1 MACIVKIG
9 NEFENLSGYNTFITD
24 TDPNS
29 KYFKVTKFPDTLT
42 KGKNLFTM
50 EGTPFLKESTAI
62 KIEIVDVDGGT
73 LYVEPGKGV
82 PDYYEGNSVVLSTH
96 VYEDIPVGPGKITIL
111 GELKEYTD
119 SQGITRPIPK
129 EWDGAYN
136 VKWEKDIYINKNEQN
151 QTPVIFYKKPT
162 ITIEEVEGG
171 IVQQTIPDVTQSGSV
186 QGRAD
191 IPPIGTDIRTWR
203 AGTLYRLE
211 ITDGPGFTGSID
223 ENIISVPSLGY
234 SATVKEVLN
243 KNTVLVDK
251 PYLVDNK
258 VATFPPSVYSSTF
271 EFFDGRTS
279 TDTIVTGSYQKLTFK
294 NIETFTGNLDNIKIY
309 RKSRSD
315 VSDFKFLEQVRV
327 EDITTD
333 LLVDET
339 SPGNEIEGGAGRLTP
354 TNFQN
359 NWVTSSFSIS
369 GSESEII
376 FDDDLLFESIRIV
389 IPSSSIATDKV
400 NIETSNTFEVFDGVD
415 YELDFNALVSGS
427 INDIQI
433 GETTIVSE
441 SYTETT
447 YYLYDPNVMSVYPV
461 SFTTSTGFNSI
472 LIQSASVDLTRNYI
486 YDDTRLSFF
495 DTPQNTTG
503 STLEEV
509 SSSFSYT
516 DELSTSLTFDTTSG
530 NWGSTSRQQT
540 DGTNNANV
548 VALSSSFAGEEFIV
562 NVWLDSGS
570 YELGGS
576 GEKTMRLF
584 SETYTSGSEA
594 QALLAF
600 ENIGSD
606 AKFYYYHST
615 TQLDELSSYR
625 NSTEYQLGPIDSSDY
640 NDSSDVDT
648 WTTGSQAIIPF
659 TTGNY
664 NYIHIDYRS
673 RNQIEPL
680 NADLITVQRLD
691 ALNGDVLYGES
702 YTITS
707 MNFNTGEIEFT
718 DGTEADFSGTL
729 NIQNGQLVLT
739 IDGDTQYAY
748 IVEADFNNSVMVFIE
763 RITVGELEPSSTRY
777 NLYDLFQ
784 LSGSAVQNTSTSSFV
799 VPRVPTQGGDTLY
812 TEVGYPLTDA
822 SVADREFLTPV
833 FTSESGSDDFVSP
846 LEIPYIFRNDGGDV
860 TDVFTFDSSS
870 GQIYNVSSVSSSSD
884 INSDLFVYDNV
895 LVQQGFVPSGSI
907 HSDISTV
914 ESNNVINQYVNLT
927 TNQHDHLSGS
937 VIVSLLT
944 DSGSLTL
951 PTDTGSVEYH
961 IESFVSESGY
971 LSGNTIWRNSMAF
984 RNFNTDGM
992 MFYNHSATSQSAVD
1006 AISGSINFT
1015 LSSIDTNDFQT
1026 LPLNM
1031 LESGSQVILDF
1042 ETSGS
1047 GYNYIYL
1054 DYRTNRTRQVLNAN
1068 LEEVGLVSE
1077 IDGNPIGTAKDT
1089 LALSGSEATTIT
1101 SASYFTQQVPPTT
1114 SSIFYDDVVDY
1125 PFFPATIPAGN
1136 YIGDKTQ
1143 PGVTDDILNS
1153 PLNIPYVL
1161 NISDA
1166 SPNEVIVQRI
1176 DAIYT
1181 ASSAY
1186 GSTGT
1191 SETSDPIFVSRSL
1204 KEPDTILD
1212 KTLDFYITG
1221 SSGSVDF
1228 KQYVKSVKANSE
1240 YTSKQSLKTLI
1251 TSDYESS
1258 NAKLGFEVR
1267 GDGWQ
1272 LAKLNIK
1279 PAAAEGFSPKIFKT
1293 LQEEDRN
1300 LADETF
1306 DYKFEMYDVNN
1317 NYIPVKLEQTKQF
1330 TGGNKTTLGTL
1341 KLLTF
1346 ESDRTA
1352 FRFYSGSVANPAFQQ
1367 IRLVA
1372 TKQNVE
1378 GTITYAS
1385 AAFDSSGQ
1393 YIEPSSYSGTYP
1405 GGMTSAGENGGIVT
1419 ISNFSGSDSNYE
1431 VGSIIYTASADS
1443 LEEYETLFRLE
1454 DGQPIADLVVN
1465 NNRNVFT
1472 YKKSDGTLNPSGQ
1485 SSTITVKRKNL
1496 ASNTEIITANSSSD
1510 SGTPP
1515 PLTLLSDNSTT
1526 GIATYFLS
1534 GSSLDLTTGSVQYEF
1549 SASDEFGIQV
1559 DNITSITPISFIG
1572 GVLLYLTNERG
1583 VLPAFANGTIPSSSY
1598 TFTSGSTKLYVEG
1611 EEVSYDNNL
1620 GPNTYKIIGVTGSG
1634 ITPNEVNPTT
1644 NNYGGVAGTMTT
1656 DSSSLEIN
1664 VSYKDNVGD
1673 TYSLTRTANYNIV
1686 REGEDGQP
1694 GLEGSNGPG
1703 LVFTGDYSTTR
1714 TYTVTTG
1721 SLARKDAVLYDNTF
1735 FLAKQSSGPDS
1746 GGFEHPSSSTDYW
1759 EELGT
1764 GSNFVAAELAI
1775 FKESYVQNNINVG
1788 TNNSGSASAANITIA
1803 GGTNY
1808 PYISIDQGATT
1819 GTQGYNV
1826 GNGIFLGINGN
1837 TGTGSL
1843 SIENGLLGDELLW
1856 DGSSLTIRGSIE
1868 FSNTP
1873 GGITNTLSSA
1883 SLFSLRAEESASLY
1897 TSGALESS
1905 SLAQTSA
1912 SFAQISASL
1921 AQTSADR
1928 TFDSAS
1934 AYSASQFEYSN
1945 QLNNQINDDL
1955 SDVISGS
1962 TAIQN
1967 GSGATF
1973 IDNGIIYSPNIGGAQ
1988 GYFSNAFR
1996 VGENGITL
2004 DGTNSRIYVGNGSYN
2019 SSNTPFYFASGSSNV
2034 FSLGNKLSWNGSN
2047 LSIVGSIT
2055 LEAGSDITDG
2065 LPAGTISGSGQL
2077 PDGILSGSEQLP
2089 DGIISGSDQLPD
2101 GIISGSGQLPDG
2113 IISGSG
2119 QLPDGLVSASEFNF
2133 GPDASSAD
2141 FVLSSPTPSSAGLYI
2156 GSTNLGYYDGGWK
2169 TYMDDDG
2176 NFLLAGT
2183 NGSLNWNAE
2192 NDTLSIQGTVDATD
2206 GEIAGFN
2213 FSGTTL
2219 TSPSS
2224 GIVIN
2229 TGDSSNNAHIKV
2241 GEGAINIENK
2251 NDLTQIDSVTAPS
2264 VTGTIPNA
2272 NTNHSNFYGTN
2283 STQGTPEYDDAS
2295 GITSDTSS
2303 TFTSNPI
2310 RFQTGLSGYNG
2321 KTATISGTVSAP
2333 QLGTGN
2339 TKYLESLITGVASAV
2354 FFHFISAK
2362 IKVVLQKSSNGSS
2375 GWSDVNEWSY
2385 SFTQTASAS
2394 TSADLGST
2402 SRSFSLS
2409 ANLEDDK
2416 YYRVITKMTNV
2427 DINAYTE
2434 PSVSGARIR
2443 AYYGAPRITSQPTLT
2458 MIGSSDSAITEITKG
2473 GLQVV
2478 TTDTKLVKIPTETT
2492 GDALSV
2498 TGSISATGNITAF
2511 STSDERLKENIIEI
2525 NKPLDKINE
2534 IKGVFFNW
2542 KEGHEDIHQFKG
2554 EDIGVIAQDVEKV
2567 VPHITNI
2574 NSVNGYYGVRYEKL
2588 TPLLIEAIKEL
2599 NKKVD
2604 ELQEQIKRLK

>member
-1 MACIVKIG
+1 
-9 NEFENLSGYNTFITD
+9 
-24 TDPNS
+24 
-29 KYFKVTKFPDTLT
+29 
-42 KGKNLFTM
+42 
-50 EGTPFLKESTAI
+50 
-62 KIEIVDVDGGT
+62 
-73 LYVEPGKGV
+73 
-82 PDYYEGNSVVLSTH
+82 
-96 VYEDIPVGPGKITIL
+96 
-111 GELKEYTD
+111 
-119 SQGITRPIPK
+119 
-129 EWDGAYN
+129 
-136 VKWEKDIYINKNEQN
+136 
-151 QTPVIFYKKPT
+151 
-162 ITIEEVEGG
+162 
-171 IVQQTIPDVTQSGSV
+171 
-186 QGRAD
+186 
-191 IPPIGTDIRTWR
+191 
-203 AGTLYRLE
+203 
-211 ITDGPGFTGSID
+211 
-223 ENIISVPSLGY
+223 
-234 SATVKEVLN
+234 
-243 KNTVLVDK
+243 
-251 PYLVDNK
+251 LVDNK
-258 VATFPPSVYSSTF
+258 VANFESAPYTSTF
-271 EFFDGRTS
+271 EYFDGRTS
-279 TDTIVTGSYQKLTFK
+279 TGTIVTGSYQKLTFK

-315 VSDFKFLEQVRV
+315 ISDYKFLEQVRV

-339 SPGNEIEGGAGRLTP
+339 AVANEVEGGIGRLTQ
-354 TNFQN
+354 TNFEN
-359 NWVTSSFSIS
+359 NWVSSSFSIS

-400 NIETSNTFEVFDGVD
+400 NVETANTFEFVEGVD
-415 YELDFNALVSGS
+415 YQLDFNSLVSGS
-427 INDIQI
+427 ISDTII
-433 GETTIVSE
+433 GPTTIVSE

-447 YYLYDPNVMSVYPV
+447 YYIYDPNVMSVYPV
-461 SFTTSTGFNSI
+461 TFTQATGFDSI
-472 LIQSASVDLTRNYI
+472 LIQSASTDLTRNYI
-486 YDDTRLSFF
+486 YDDTRLDFY

-509 SSSFSYT
+509 SSSFSYDT
-516 DELSTSLTFDTTSG
+516 YTSTALTFDTSSTL
-530 NWGSTSRQQT
+530 WGSTSRQQT
-540 DGTNNANV
+540 DGSNNANV

-576 GEKTMRLF
+576 GEQIMRIF

-594 QALLAF
+594 QAIFAF

-625 NSTEYQLGPIDSSDY
+625 NSVEYQLGSIDSSDY
-640 NDSSDVDT
+640 NNSSIVDA
-648 WTTGSQAIIPF
+648 WTTGSQVIIPF
-659 TTGNY
+659 TTGSY

-680 NADLITVQRLD
+680 NAELITVQRLD
-691 ALNGDVLYGES
+691 SLNGDVLYGES
-702 YTITS
+702 YSITS

-718 DGTEADFSGTL
+718 DGTQADFSGTL
-729 NIQNGQLVLT
+729 NIQNGQLILT

-748 IVEADFNNSVMVFIE
+748 IVEADFNNSVMVFIG
-763 RITVGELEPSSTRY
+763 RITVGDLEPSSTRY
-777 NLYDLFQ
+777 NLYELFQ
-784 LSGSAVQNTSTSSFV
+784 LSGSDVQNTGTSNFV
-799 VPRVPTQGGDTLY
+799 VPRVPTQGGDSLF
-812 TEVGYPLTDA
+812 TEVGYPLTEA
-822 SVADREFLTPV
+822 SPSNRDFLTPV

-860 TDVFTFDSSS
+860 TDVYTFDSSS
-870 GQIYNVSSVSSSSD
+870 GQIYNVSSVSSSTDVNADSY
-884 INSDLFVYDNV
+884 VYDNV
-895 LVQQGFVPSGSI
+895 MIQQGFVPSGSL
-907 HSDISTV
+907 HSSISTQ
-914 ESNNVINQYVNLT
+914 ESDNLINEYVNLT
-927 TNQHDHLSGS
+927 FKQHDFQSGS
-937 VIVSLLT
+937 IVVSLLT

-961 IESFVSESGY
+961 IEGFVSESGY
-971 LSGNTIWRNSMAF
+971 LSGNTIWRNSIAF
-984 RNFNTDGM
+984 RNFETDGM
-992 MFYNHSATSQSAVD
+992 MFYNHSSVSQSAVE
-1006 AISGSINFT
+1006 AISGSVNYV
-1015 LSSIDTNDFQT
+1015 LSTIDTNDFQT
-1026 LPLNM
+1026 LPLSM
-1031 LESGSQVILDF
+1031 LESGSQVIFDF
-1042 ETSGS
+1042 EASGS

-1054 DYRTNRTRQVLNAN
+1054 DYRTNRTRQVLNAD
-1068 LEEVGLVSE
+1068 LEEIGLVSE
-1077 IDGNPIGTAKDT
+1077 IDGNPIGTAIDT
-1089 LALSGSEATTIT
+1089 LALSGSEATSIT
-1101 SASYFTQQVPPTT
+1101 SASYFTQQIPPTT
-1114 SSIFYDDVVDY
+1114 ASVFYDDAGDY

-1136 YIGDKTQ
+1136 YIGDKSER
-1143 PGVTDDILNS
+1143 GITDDILNS

-1161 NISDA
+1161 NISDS
-1166 SPNEVIVQRI
+1166 SPNEVIVQRV
-1176 DAIYT
+1176 DAIFT

-1186 GSTGT
+1186 GTTGT
-1191 SETSDPIFVSRSL
+1191 SVESDPIFISRSL
-1204 KEPDTILD
+1204 KEPDTIVD

-1221 SSGSVDF
+1221 SSGSGDF
-1228 KQYVKSVKANSE
+1228 KQYIKSVTADST
-1240 YTSKQSLKTLI
+1240 YSSKQSIQTLI
-1251 TSDYESS
+1251 TSDYESTD
-1258 NAKLGFEVR
+1258 AKLGFEVR

-1272 LAKLNIK
+1272 LAKINLK
-1279 PAAAEGFSPKIFKT
+1279 PASSEGFSPKVFKT
-1293 LQEEDRN
+1293 TQEEDRN

-1306 DYKFEMYDVNN
+1306 DYKFEMYDINN
-1317 NYIPVKLEQTKQF
+1317 NYIPVELEQTVRF
-1330 TGGNKTTLGTL
+1330 TQGNKQTLGTL

-1346 ESDRTA
+1346 ETDKSA
-1352 FRFYSGSVANPAFQQ
+1352 FRFYSGSVANPTFQQ

-1372 TKQNVE
+1372 TKQTLS
-1378 GTITYAS
+1378 GSITYAS
-1385 AAFDSSGQ
+1385 AAFDSNGD

-1405 GGMTSAGENGGIVT
+1405 GGLTSVGDNGGIVT

-1431 VGSIIYTASADS
+1431 VSSIIYTASCDD
-1443 LEEYETLFRLE
+1443 LEEYETVFRLQ
-1454 DGQPIADLVVN
+1454 DGQPIADLIVN

-1472 YKKSDGTLNPSGQ
+1472 YKTNDGSLNPTDQ
-1485 SSTITVKRKNL
+1485 VSTITVKRKNL
-1496 ASNTEIITANSSSD
+1496 ASNTETITANSSSLN
-1510 SGTPP
+1510 GTPP
-1515 PLTLLSDNSTT
+1515 PLTLLSDDSTT
-1526 GIATYFLS
+1526 GTQTYFLS
-1534 GSSLDLTTGSVQYEF
+1534 GSSLDLTTGSLQYQF
-1549 SASDEFGIQV
+1549 SASDEFGVQI
-1559 DNITSITPISFIG
+1559 DNVTTITPISFIG
-1572 GVLLYLTNERG
+1572 GVVLYLSNDRG

-1598 TFTSGSTKLYVEG
+1598 VFTSGSTKLYVEG
-1611 EEVSYDNNL
+1611 EEVTFDNSL
-1620 GPNTYKIIGVTGSG
+1620 SPNTYRISGVTGSG
-1634 ITPNEVNPTT
+1634 ITPNEVAPTT
-1644 NNYGGVAGTMTT
+1644 NEFGGLPGTMGT

-1664 VSYKDNVGD
+1664 VTYKDFRGE

-1686 REGEDGQP
+1686 REGADGQP

-1746 GGFEHPSSSTDYW
+1746 GGFEHPSASTDYW

-1775 FKESYVQNNINVG
+1775 FKESYVQNTINVG

-1826 GNGIFLGINGN
+1826 GGGVFLGINGN
-1837 TGTGSL
+1837 NGSGSF
-1843 SIENGLLGDELLW
+1843 SIENGLTGDELLW
-1856 DGSSLTIRGSIE
+1856 DGNSLTIRGSIE

-1873 GGITNTLSSA
+1873 GAITNTLSSA

-1912 SFAQISASL
+1912 SL
-1921 AQTSADR
+1921 AQSSADR
-1928 TFDSAS
+1928 AFDSAS

-1945 QLNNQINDDL
+1945 QLNTQINDDL
-1955 SDVISGS
+1955 ADVVSGS

-1967 GSGATF
+1967 GSGLTF
-1973 IDNGIIYSPNIGGAQ
+1973 IDAGIIYSPNIGGAN

-2019 SSNTPFYFASGSSNV
+2019 SANTPFYFASGSSNI

-2065 LPAGTISGSGQL
+2065 LPAGTISGS
-2077 PDGILSGSEQLP
+2077 EQLP
-2089 DGIISGSDQLPD
+2089 NGIISGSGQLPD

-2141 FVLSSPTPSSAGLYI
+2141 FVLSSPTPSSAGLYL
-2156 GSTNLGYYDGGWK
+2156 GSTNLGYYDSGWK

-2183 NGSLNWNAE
+2183 NGSLNWNAAS
-2192 NDTLSIQGTVDATD
+2192 DTLSIQGTVDATD

-2213 FSGTTL
+2213 FSGTAL

-2241 GEGAINIENK
+2241 GAGAINIENK
-2251 NDLTQIDSVTAPS
+2251 NNLTQIDSVTAPVVS
-2264 VTGTIPNA
+2264 GTIPNA
-2272 NTNHSNFYGTN
+2272 NTNEATFTGTN

-2295 GITSDTSS
+2295 GVTSDTSN
-2303 TFTSNPI
+2303 TFSSNPI
-2310 RFQTGLSGYNG
+2310 TFETGGSGYNG

-2333 QLGTGN
+2333 ILNSGN
-2339 TKYLESLITGVASAV
+2339 TKYLESEIIGVAASV
-2354 FFHFISAK
+2354 FIHLISAK
-2362 IKVVLQKSSNGSS
+2362 IKVVLQKSSKSS
-2375 GWSDVNEWSY
+2375 ISWSDVKEWSY
-2385 SFTQTASAS
+2385 SLTQTASG

-2409 ANLEDDK
+2409 ATLEDDK
-2416 YYRVITKMTNV
+2416 YYRVITKITNV

-2434 PSVSGARIR
+2434 PSVTGAQIR
-2443 AYYGAPRITSQPTLT
+2443 AYYGAPRITSTPTLT
-2458 MIGSSDSAITEITKG
+2458 MAGSSDNALTEITKG

-2478 TTDTKLVKIPTETT
+2478 TTDTKLVRIPTETG

-2511 STSDERLKENIIEI
+2511 ATSDERLKENIIQI
-2525 NKPLDKINE
+2525 NKPLDKVNE

-2542 KEGHEDIHQFKG
+2542 KEGYEDIHQFKG

-2604 ELQEQIKRLK
+2604 ELQEEIKRLK

>member
-24 TDPNS
+24 TDPKS

-42 KGKNLFTM
+42 EGKNLFTM

-62 KIEIVDVDGGT
+62 KMELVDVDGKT
-73 LYVEPGKGV
+73 LYIEPGKGT

-96 VYEDIPVGPGKITIL
+96 VYNDIAVGPGKITIL
-111 GELKEYTD
+111 GELKEYED
-119 SQGITRPIPK
+119 VDGVKRPIPK

-136 VKWEKDIYINKNEQN
+136 VKWEKEIYINKNEPN
-151 QTPVIFYKKPT
+151 QTPVIFYKKPS

-171 IVQQTIPDVTQSGSV
+171 LVQQIIPEVTQSGSV

-191 IPPIGTDIRTWR
+191 IPPLGTDVRTWR

-251 PYLVDNK
+251 PYVVDNK
-258 VATFPPSVYSSTF
+258 ISEFPPSVYSSTF

-279 TDTIVTGSYQKLTFK
+279 TATIVTGSYQKLVFK
-294 NIETFTGNLDNIKIY
+294 NIDTFTGNLDNIKIY

-315 VSDFKFLEQVRV
+315 VSDYKFLEQVRV
-327 EDITTD
+327 EDINAE
-333 LLVDET
+333 LLVDE
-339 SPGNEIEGGAGRLTP
+339 SQPGNEIEGGAGRLTENTF
-354 TNFQN
+354 TNS
-359 NWVTSSFSIS
+359 WVTSSVSIS
-369 GSESEII
+369 GSSSEIV

-389 IPSSSIATDKV
+389 IPSSSIVTDKV
-400 NIETSNTFEVFDGVD
+400 NIETNNTFEVFQGVD
-415 YELDFNALVSGS
+415 YQLNFNTLVSGS
-427 INDIQI
+427 INDVII
-433 GETTIVSE
+433 GPTTVVSE
-441 SYTETT
+441 SYTETR
-447 YYLYDPNVMSVYPV
+447 YYQYDPSVMSIYPV
-461 SFTTSTGFNSI
+461 SFTTVTGFNSI
-472 LIQSASVDLTRNYI
+472 LIQSGSEDLTRNYI
-486 YDDTRLSFF
+486 YDNSRATFF

-503 STLEEV
+503 SVFTSV
-509 SSSFSYT
+509 SSDYT
-516 DELSTSLTFDTTSG
+516 YDANLSTSLTFDTTSG
-530 NWGSTSRQQT
+530 DWGTTSRVQT
-540 DGTNNANV
+540 DANSNANV
-548 VALSSSFAGEEFIV
+548 VSISGSFGGVELIL

-570 YELGGS
+570 YTIPMS
-576 GEKTMRLF
+576 GNPKDVSIY
-584 SETYTSGSEA
+584 SEVYTSGSEEL
-594 QALLAF
+594 ALLSF
-600 ENIGSD
+600 ENIGGD
-606 AKFYYYHST
+606 AKFYYYNSST
-615 TQLDELSSYR
+615 YLDELSSFR
-625 NSTEYQLGPIDSSDY
+625 SSTEYELEAIDTGDYQTPQAWHSSG
-640 NDSSDVDT
+640 
-648 WTTGSQAIIPF
+648 TGSQVIIPYEQS
-659 TTGNY
+659 GY
-664 NYIHIDYRS
+664 NYVHIDYRTNRS
-673 RNQIEPL
+673 VEPL
-680 NADLITVQRLD
+680 NADLINVQRLD
-691 ALNGDVLYGES
+691 RLNGDLLYGES
-702 YTITS
+702 YDITS

-748 IVEADFNNSVMVFIE
+748 LVEADFNNSVMVFIG
-763 RITVGELEPSSTRY
+763 RITVGEMEPSSTRY
-777 NLYDLFQ
+777 SLYDLFQ
-784 LSGSAVQNTSTSSFV
+784 LSGSTVQNTSTSSFV
-799 VPRVPTQGGDTLY
+799 VPRVPTQGGDNLY
-812 TEVGYPLTDA
+812 TEAGYPLIKATVSSRD
-822 SVADREFLTPV
+822 FLTPV
-833 FTSESGSDDFVSP
+833 FDSESSSLDFQSP
-846 LEIPYIFRNDGGDV
+846 LDIPYLFRNDDGEV
-860 TDVFTFDSSS
+860 TDVYTFDSSS

-884 INSDLFVYDNV
+884 INADSFVYDNV
-895 LVQQGFVPSGSI
+895 VVQQGFVPSGSI

-914 ESNNVINQYVNLT
+914 ESNNLINEYVNLT

-937 VIVSLLT
+937 VIISLLT
-944 DSGSLTL
+944 DSGSLSL
-951 PTDTGSVEYH
+951 PTGTGSVEYH

-971 LSGNTIWRNSMAF
+971 QSGNTIWRNSMAF

-992 MFYNHSATSQSAVD
+992 LFYNYSATSQSAVE
-1006 AISGSINFT
+1006 AISGSLNYTIIAT
-1015 LSSIDTNDFQT
+1015 DTNDFQS

-1101 SASYFTQQVPPTT
+1101 SASYFTQQIPPTT
-1114 SSIFYDDVVDY
+1114 SSIFYDVVTDY
-1125 PFFPATIPAGN
+1125 PFFPSTISAGN
-1136 YIGDKTQ
+1136 YIGDKTE
-1143 PGVTDDILNS
+1143 PGVTDSILNS

-1166 SPNEVIVQRI
+1166 TPNEVIVQRI

-1186 GSTGT
+1186 GTTGT
-1191 SETSDPIFVSRSL
+1191 SETSDPIFISQSL
-1204 KEPDTILD
+1204 KDPDTIVS
-1212 KTLDFYITG
+1212 KTIDFYLTG
-1221 SSGSVDF
+1221 SSGSQDF
-1228 KQYVKSVKANSE
+1228 KQYIKSITAENAYS
-1240 YTSKQSLKTLI
+1240 SKQSIESLV
-1251 TSDYESS
+1251 TSDFESS

-1272 LAKLNIK
+1272 LAKIDLK
-1279 PAAAEGFSPKIFKT
+1279 PASEPGFSPKIFKT

-1300 LADETF
+1300 LEDETF

-1317 NYIPVKLEQTKQF
+1317 NYIPVKLEQTKRF
-1330 TGGNKTTLGTL
+1330 TGGNKVTLGTL

-1352 FRFYSGSVANPAFQQ
+1352 FRFYSGSIANPAFQQ

-1372 TKQNVE
+1372 NKQNVT
-1378 GTITYAS
+1378 GNITYAS

-1405 GGMTSAGENGGIVT
+1405 GGMTSVGENGGIVT
-1419 ISNFSGSDSNYE
+1419 IANFSGSDVNYE
-1431 VGSIIYTASADS
+1431 VGSIMYTASADN

-1496 ASNTEIITANSSSD
+1496 ASNTETITANSSSD
-1510 SGTPP
+1510 SGIAP
-1515 PLTLLSDNSTT
+1515 PLTVLSDNSTT

-1549 SASDEFGIQV
+1549 SASDEFGLQV
-1559 DNITSITPISFIG
+1559 DNITTITPISFIG

-1583 VLPAFANGTIPSSSY
+1583 ILPAFANGTIPSSSY
-1598 TFTSGSTKLYVEG
+1598 TFTTGSTKLYVEG
-1611 EEVSYDNNL
+1611 EEVSYDNSL
-1620 GPNTYKIIGVTGSG
+1620 AKNTYKIIGVTGSG

-1644 NNYGGVAGTMTT
+1644 NEYGGVAGTMTT

-1664 VSYKDNVGD
+1664 VSYKDEVGD

-1686 REGEDGQP
+1686 REGADGQP

-1721 SLARKDAVLYDNTF
+1721 SLARKDSVLYNDTF
-1735 FLAKQSSGPDS
+1735 YLAITSSGPDS
-1746 GGFEHPSSSTDYW
+1746 GGFQHPSSSTDYW

-1826 GNGIFLGINGN
+1826 GNGIFLGIDGN
-1837 TGTGSL
+1837 TGTGSF

-1873 GGITNTLSSA
+1873 GAVSDTLSSA
-1883 SLFSLRAEESASLY
+1883 SLFSLRAYNSASLAEA
-1897 TSGALESS
+1897 T
-1905 SLAQTSA
+1905 
-1912 SFAQISASL
+1912 ASL
-1921 AQTSADR
+1921 AQTSADN
-1928 TFDSAS
+1928 TFSSAS
-1934 AYSASQFEYSN
+1934 AYSASQFSYTN
-1945 QLNNQINDDL
+1945 TLNNQVNDDL
-1955 SDVISGS
+1955 ADVISGS

-1967 GSGATF
+1967 GSGTTF
-1973 IDNGIIYSPNIGGAQ
+1973 IDSGIIYSPNIGGAN

-2004 DGTNSRIYVGNGSYN
+2004 DGTNSRIYVGDGNYDN
-2019 SSNTPFYFASGSSNV
+2019 TDTPFYFASGSSNI
-2034 FSLGNKLSWNGSN
+2034 FSLGDKLSWNGSS

-2065 LPAGTISGSGQL
+2065 LPGGTISGSGQL
-2077 PDGILSGSEQLP
+2077 PGGIVSGSEQLP
-2089 DGIISGSDQLPD
+2089 NGIL
-2101 GIISGSGQLPDG
+2101 SGSGQLPDG
-2113 IISGSG
+2113 IISGSE
-2119 QLPDGLVSASEFNF
+2119 QLPNGLVSASEFNF
-2133 GPDASSAD
+2133 GPDVSSAD
-2141 FVLSSPTPSSAGLYI
+2141 FVLSAQTPSSAGLYI
-2156 GSTNLGYYDGGWK
+2156 GNTNLGYYDGGWK
-2169 TYMDDDG
+2169 TYMDDEG

-2183 NGSLNWNAE
+2183 NGSLNWNAGT
-2192 NDTLSIQGTVDATD
+2192 DTLNIQGTVDATD

-2241 GEGAINIENK
+2241 GAGAINIENK
-2251 NDLTQIDSVTAPS
+2251 NDLSEIDSVSTPS
-2264 VTGTIPNA
+2264 ITGTIPEA
-2272 NTNHSNFYGTN
+2272 NTNDAYFTGTN
-2283 STQGTPEYDDAS
+2283 STQGTPEYDDVS

-2303 TFTSNPI
+2303 TFASNPI
-2310 RFQTGLSGYNG
+2310 RFQTGGSGYNG
-2321 KTATISGTVSAP
+2321 KTATISGTISAP
-2333 QLGTGN
+2333 VLNSGN
-2339 TKYLESLITGVASAV
+2339 TKYLESEILGVAASV
-2354 FFHFISAK
+2354 FIHLINAK
-2362 IKVVLQKSSNGSS
+2362 IKVVLQKSSNGSTS
-2375 GWSDVNEWSY
+2375 WSDVKEWSY
-2385 SFTQTASAS
+2385 SLSQTSS
-2394 TSADLGST
+2394 GTTADLGST
-2402 SRSFSLS
+2402 SQSFSLS
-2409 ANLEDDK
+2409 ATLEDSK
-2416 YYRVITKMTNV
+2416 YYRIITKITNV

-2434 PSVSGARIR
+2434 PSGTGARIG
-2443 AYYGAPRITSQPTLT
+2443 AYYGAPRITSTPTLT
-2458 MIGSSDSAITEITKG
+2458 MVGSSDNSITEITKG

-2478 TTDTKLVKIPTETT
+2478 TTDTKLVRIPTSTT

-2511 STSDERLKENIIEI
+2511 ATSDERLKENIIEI

-2567 VPHITNI
+2567 VPHITKI

-2604 ELQEQIKRLK
+2604 ELQEEIKRLK

>member
-9 NEFENLSGYNTFITD
+9 NKFENLSGYNTFITD
-24 TDPNS
+24 TKPNS
-29 KYFKVTKFPDTLT
+29 EYFKVTKFPDTLT

-50 EGTPFLKESTAI
+50 EGTPFLKESTAV
-62 KIEIVDVDGGT
+62 KMELVDVDGNT
-73 LYVEPGKGV
+73 LYIEPGKGV
-82 PDYYEGNSVVLSTH
+82 PDYYEGNSVVLSVH
-96 VYEDIPVGPGKITIL
+96 VYEDISVGPGKITIL
-111 GELKEYTD
+111 GELKEYKD
-119 SQGITRPIPK
+119 GQGITRPIPK

-136 VKWEKDIYINKNEQN
+136 VKWEKEIYINKNEAN

-162 ITIEEVEGG
+162 ITIEEVAGG
-171 IVQQTIPDVTQSGSV
+171 LVQQSIPDVTQSGSL
-186 QGRAD
+186 QGSAD
-191 IPPIGTDIRTWR
+191 IPPLGTDIRTWR
-203 AGTLYRLE
+203 AGTLYRLD
-211 ITDGPGFTGSID
+211 ITNGPGFTGSID

-258 VATFPPSVYSSTF
+258 VANFPPSAYTSTF
-271 EFFDGRTS
+271 EFFDGRSS
-279 TDTIVTGSYQKLTFK
+279 TDTIVTGSYQKLVFK
-294 NIETFTGNLDNIKIY
+294 NIDTFTGNLDNIKIY

-315 VSDFKFLEQVRV
+315 ISDYKFLEQVRV

-339 SPGNEIEGGAGRLTP
+339 SPANEVEGGTGRLTQ
-354 TNFQN
+354 TNFEN
-359 NWVTSSFSIS
+359 NWVSSSFSIS

-389 IPSSSIATDKV
+389 IPSSSIVTDKL
-400 NIETSNTFEVFDGVD
+400 NIETANTFEIVNGVD
-415 YELDFNALVSGS
+415 YQLDFNSLVSGS
-427 INDIQI
+427 IEDVVE
-433 GETTIVSE
+433 GEVTIVSE

-461 SFTTSTGFNSI
+461 TFLTSTGFNSI
-472 LIQSASVDLTRNYI
+472 LIQSASTDLTRNYI
-486 YDDTRLSFF
+486 YDDTRLDFY

-509 SSSFSYT
+509 SSSFSY
-516 DELSTSLTFDTTSG
+516 DDSLSTLLTFDTTSG

-540 DGTNNANV
+540 DGGNTSNV

-576 GEKTMRLF
+576 GEKTMRMF

-594 QALLAF
+594 QAILAF

-625 NSTEYQLGPIDSSDY
+625 NSTEYELAPIDSSDY
-640 NDSSDVDT
+640 NNSTTVDA
-648 WTTGSQAIIPF
+648 WTTGSQTIIPF
-659 TTGNY
+659 TTGSY

-673 RNQIEPL
+673 RNEIEPL

-691 ALNGDVLYGES
+691 SLNGDVLYGES
-702 YTITS
+702 YDITS

-718 DGTEADFSGTL
+718 DGTEADFSGIL
-729 NIQNGQLVLT
+729 NIQNGQLILT
-739 IDGDTQYAY
+739 IDGETQYAY
-748 IVEADFNNSVMVFIE
+748 LVEADFNNSVMVFIG
-763 RITVGELEPSSTRY
+763 RITIGELEPSSTRY
-777 NLYDLFQ
+777 NLFELFQ
-784 LSGSAVQNTSTSSFV
+784 LSGSIVQNSGTSNFV
-799 VPRVPTQGGDTLY
+799 TPRVPTRGGDSLF
-812 TEVGYPLTDA
+812 TETGYPLTEA
-822 SVADREFLTPV
+822 SAANREFLTPV
-833 FTSESGSDDFVSP
+833 FNSESGSNNFVSP
-846 LEIPYIFRNDGGDV
+846 LEIPYIFRNDGGEV

-884 INSDLFVYDNV
+884 INADSFVYDNV
-895 LVQQGFVPSGSI
+895 MIQEGFVPSGSI
-907 HSDISTV
+907 HDDISTV
-914 ESNNVINQYVNLT
+914 ETNNLINEYVNLT

-951 PTDTGSVEYH
+951 PTSTGSVEYH

-971 LSGNTIWRNSMAF
+971 QSGNTVWRNSMAF

-992 MFYNHSATSQSAVD
+992 MFYNHSAVSQSAID

-1077 IDGNPIGTAKDT
+1077 IDGNPIGTAKET

-1101 SASYFTQQVPPTT
+1101 SASYFTQQIPPTT
-1114 SSIFYDDVVDY
+1114 SSIFYDDAEDY

-1143 PGVTDDILNS
+1143 PGITDDILNS
-1153 PLNIPYVL
+1153 PLNVPYVL

-1166 SPNEVIVQRI
+1166 TPNEVIVQRV
-1176 DAIYT
+1176 DGIYT

-1186 GSTGT
+1186 GTTGT
-1191 SETSDPIFVSRSL
+1191 SETSDPIFISRSL
-1204 KEPDTILD
+1204 KESDTILD

-1221 SSGSVDF
+1221 SNSSGDF
-1228 KQYVKSVKANSE
+1228 KQYIKSVTADSTYN
-1240 YTSKQSLKTLI
+1240 SKQSIQTLI
-1251 TSDYESS
+1251 TSDYESTD
-1258 NAKLGFEVR
+1258 AKLGFEVR

-1272 LAKLNIK
+1272 LAKINLK
-1279 PAAAEGFSPKIFKT
+1279 PASSEGFSPKVFKT
-1293 LQEEDRN
+1293 IQEEERN

-1306 DYKFEMYDVNN
+1306 DYKFEMYDINN
-1317 NYIPVKLEQTKQF
+1317 NYIPVKLEQKVRF
-1330 TGGNKTTLGTL
+1330 TEGNKQSLGTL
-1341 KLLTF
+1341 RLLTF
-1346 ESDRTA
+1346 ESDKTA

-1367 IRLVA
+1367 IRLVS
-1372 TKQNVE
+1372 TKQNLND
-1378 GTITYAS
+1378 TITYAS

-1393 YIEPSSYSGTYP
+1393 YIDPSSYSGTYP
-1405 GGMTSAGENGGIVT
+1405 GGMTSVGENGGIVT
-1419 ISNFSGSDSNYE
+1419 IANFSGSDTNYE
-1431 VGSIIYTASADS
+1431 VGSIIYTASCDD

-1496 ASNTEIITANSSSD
+1496 ASNTETITANSSSD
-1510 SGTPP
+1510 SGIAP
-1515 PLTLLSDNSTT
+1515 PLTVLSDNSTT

-1549 SASDEFGIQV
+1549 SASDEFGLQV
-1559 DNITSITPISFIG
+1559 DNVTSITPISFIG

-1644 NNYGGVAGTMTT
+1644 NEYGGVAGTMTT

-1664 VSYKDNVGD
+1664 VRYVDDIGN
-1673 TYSLTRTANYNIV
+1673 TYSLGRIANYNIV
-1686 REGEDGQP
+1686 REGADGQP

-1746 GGFEHPSSSTDYW
+1746 GGFEHPSASTDYW

-1775 FKESYVQNNINVG
+1775 FKESYVQNTINVG
-1788 TNNSGSASAANITIA
+1788 TNNSGSSSAANITIA

-1826 GNGIFLGINGN
+1826 GGGVFLGINGN
-1837 TGTGSL
+1837 NGSGSF
-1843 SIENGLLGDELLW
+1843 SIENGLTGDELLW
-1856 DGSSLTIRGSIE
+1856 DGNTLSIRGSIE

-1873 GGITNTLSSA
+1873 GAISDTISSA
-1883 SLFSLRAEESASLY
+1883 SLFSLRAYNSASLAEA
-1897 TSGALESS
+1897 T
-1905 SLAQTSA
+1905 
-1912 SFAQISASL
+1912 ASL
-1921 AQTSADR
+1921 AQTSADN
-1928 TFDSAS
+1928 TFASAS

-1945 QLNNQINDDL
+1945 QLNTQVNDDL
-1955 SDVISGS
+1955 SDVISGT
-1962 TAIQN
+1962 TALQN

-1973 IDNGIIYSPNIGGAQ
+1973 IDAGIIYSPNIGGAN

-2019 SSNTPFYFASGSSNV
+2019 SANTPFYFASGSSNI

-2055 LEAGSDITDG
+2055 LEAGSNITNG
-2065 LPAGTISGSGQL
+2065 LPTGTISGSSQL
-2077 PDGILSGSEQLP
+2077 PDGIVSGSEQLP
-2089 DGIISGSDQLPD
+2089 DGIVSGSGQLPD

-2113 IISGSG
+2113 IISGS
-2119 QLPDGLVSASEFNF
+2119 EFNF

-2141 FVLSSPTPSSAGLYI
+2141 FVLSAQTPSSDGLYL
-2156 GSTNLGYYDGGWK
+2156 GSDNLGYYDGVWK
-2169 TYMDDDG
+2169 TYMDKNG
-2176 NFLLAGT
+2176 NFFLNGT
-2183 NGSLNWNAE
+2183 NGSLDWNSSA
-2192 NDTLSIQGTVDATD
+2192 DTLSIRGTVNATE
-2206 GEIAGFN
+2206 GEIAGFSLKEN
-2213 FSGTTL
+2213 QLEATGILINSGDSNSNAL
-2219 TSPSS
+2219 IEI
-2224 GIVIN
+2224 GGNIVIEN
-2229 TGDSSNNAHIKV
+2229 RSGLTDPAGLVSAPTINGSIQTADANVGSFTSTG
-2241 GEGAINIENK
+2241 
-2251 NDLTQIDSVTAPS
+2251 TTAPS
-2264 VTGTIPNA
+2264 YTDTSGVTC
-2272 NTNHSNFYGTN
+2272 
-2283 STQGTPEYDDAS
+2283 
-2295 GITSDTSS
+2295 DTSS
-2303 TFTSNPI
+2303 TFTSNEI
-2310 RFQTGLSGYNG
+2310 YFQTPNDTDYNS
-2321 KTATISGTVSAP
+2321 KTITISGTVDAP
-2333 QLGTGN
+2333 NLGTPG
-2339 TKYLESLITGVASAV
+2339 TKYLSSTLSNAGTIYIHQAMG
-2354 FFHFISAK
+2354 K
-2362 IKVVLQKSSNGSS
+2362 IGVVLQKSSNGSS
-2375 GWSDVNEWSY
+2375 SWTDVSSWSY
-2385 SFTQTASAS
+2385 SLTQTGQSS
-2394 TSADLGST
+2394 TIDFGST
-2402 SRSFSLS
+2402 SHSFSVGTTLE
-2409 ANLEDDK
+2409 ANK
-2416 YYRVITKMTNV
+2416 YYRIITKIY
-2427 DINAYTE
+2427 DI
-2434 PSVSGARIR
+2434 SVFSYNTSPGAGTQLSIK
-2443 AYYGAPRITSQPTLT
+2443 YGAPRIISTPTLT
-2458 MIGSSDSAITEITKG
+2458 MIGDSSNAFSELTKG
-2473 GLQVV
+2473 GFQVV
-2478 TTDTKLVKIPTETT
+2478 SSSTKAVTIPASTT
-2492 GDALSV
+2492 GDALEV
-2498 TGSISATGNITAF
+2498 IGNISATGNITAF
-2511 STSDERLKENIIEI
+2511 STSDERLKENIKVI
-2525 NKPLDKINE
+2525 NNPLEKVNK
-2534 IKGVFFNW
+2534 IKGVTFDW
-2542 KEGHEDIHQFKG
+2542 KDGYDDIHLFNG
-2554 EDIGVIAQDVEKV
+2554 EDVGVIAQDVEKV
-2567 VPHITNI
+2567 IPHITNI
-2574 NSVNGYYGVRYEKL
+2574 NQHNGYYGVKYEKL
-2588 TPLLIEAIKEL
+2588 TPLLIEAVKEL
-2599 NKKVD
+2599 SKKVE
-2604 ELQEQIKRLK
+2604 ELENKLKG